1 MSLCTCLQ
9 DAEVEARERKRKEI
23 EERRGRVAAAE
34 KERKQATKLLRKR
47 TRQGQ
52 PVMRF
57 RMDKI
62 LSQLQAEQQV

>member
-1 MSLCTCLQ
+1 M
-9 DAEVEARERKRKEI
+9 EARDRKRREI

-34 KERKQATKLLRKR
+34 KERKRAGKLLRKR

-62 LSQLQAEQQV
+62 LSQLQAEAQPR